1 MVSFAQGVSI
11 RRFGRFVRDFYG
23 CQGVG
28 WGVSRGEKVYAQT
41 PPAALQLPTP
51 TQRPCAS
58 DKRALYYT
66 AYAHCY
72 GDCLPGPARARQCLY
87 IYGTVTAFCNL
98 HLLFT
103 VRDCGPA
110 LTAKH
115 DTTESEHRAQ
125 IAVGGLRWLIADI
138 GFERGLSSW

>member
-1 MVSFAQGVSI
+1 MGDLADSSETSMGARELGGECRGGEGLCADTS
-11 RRFGRFVRDFYG
+11 RR
-23 CQGVG
+23 
-28 WGVSRGEKVYAQT
+28 
-41 PPAALQLPTP
+41 AAASPYQPHL
-51 TQRPCAS
+51 QRPCAS

-66 AYAHCY
+66 AYARCY

-103 VRDCGPA
+103 VHDCGPA

-138 GFERGLSSW
+138 GFVLGSACL